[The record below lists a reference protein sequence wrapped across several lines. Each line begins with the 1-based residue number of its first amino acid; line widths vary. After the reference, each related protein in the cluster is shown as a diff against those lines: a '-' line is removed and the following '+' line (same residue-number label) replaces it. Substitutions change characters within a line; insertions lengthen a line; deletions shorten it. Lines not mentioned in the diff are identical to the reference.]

1 MATTKSKG
9 DLAELMVAADLRR
22 KGYKIAIPFG
32 EDDLILE
39 RGDRLERVQVKY
51 ATSDGAVIEAR
62 CRSHSLTNG
71 KIKRTKYYTAATI
84 DWLAIYDATTQ
95 RCFYVP
101 VKELGNGRNSIS
113 LRLAPARNHQSQ
125 GIRWRR
131 IRISR
136 RRHSRSSFQWSQRDS
151 NPRPRRCKRRAL
163 PTELWPQLT

>member
-32 EDDLILE
+32 EDWDYDLILE

-101 VKELGNGRNSIS
+101 AKELGNGRNSIS
-113 LRLAPARNHQSQ
+113 LRLAPARNNQSQ
-125 GIRWRR
+125 GIRLAAAYQDL
-131 IRISR
+131 S
-136 RRHSRSSFQWSQRDS
+136 SSTQQVELPMEPAGLEPAPSALQTPRSP
-151 NPRPRRCKRRAL
+151 N
-163 PTELWPQLT
+163 